1 MKQSRYNTIL
11 DSVLRLTNN
20 TVFEIGTDFTFIEVY
35 LGAPG
40 DLLLEKDAFIG
51 RTIMEV
57 VPEGHWKMVQPFFEN
72 AKTTGERIH
81 FSYPSFIPG
90 EERWFTAT
98 LQFISSG
105 CEYPFYLL
113 CVMDCTEQK
122 KVEASIRFQAAF
134 EEQMIYATST
144 LLQTTQENFDES
156 VNAVLARIGSFANAD
171 RAYIFRFNEH
181 QQTMDNSHEW
191 CSEGINPEIDNLKGL
206 PVDIFPEWM
215 RKLRNNE
222 EVYIPDVQLL
232 PAAWIAE
239 KSILE
244 PQGILSLL
252 VLPVTA
258 AGKLYGFIGFDAVKN
273 KIAWEKAQRQLLQLL
288 ADNLGS
294 VILRHQQAQHLQE
307 VTADAQLLAD
317 KATRASRYKS
327 DFLAN
332 MSHEMRTPLH
342 GVLGFTDILM
352 NTNPQPQQ
360 LQYLGHLKES
370 AESMLRVINQIL
382 DFSKIESGKMGLE
395 LVKSDLP
402 ALIRRCCNK
411 IRVTAAAKGLAFIYH
426 PDPCIPEKCIL
437 DDMKLEQVLNNLLG
451 NAIKFTEK
459 GRVEL
464 RVEVQSE
471 PDSDNK
477 QTLFFSIS
485 DTGIG
490 IPHEQQL
497 IIFQAFSQ
505 ADTSI
510 SRKYGGTGLGL
521 SISKKFLDL
530 MGSDLLLR
538 STKDKGSVFSFELEV
553 QRV

>member
-1 MKQSRYNTIL
+1 LHTDFTYPFIATNFIDEFSAATNIRVMKQSRYNTIL

-35 LGAPG
+35 QALVICYWRRM
-40 DLLLEKDAFIG
+40 LLSD
-51 RTIMEV
+51 
-57 VPEGHWKMVQPFFEN
+57 VPLWRLFRKVTENGTALFEN

-81 FSYPSFIPG
+81 FPILLYSR

-181 QQTMDNSHEW
+181 QQKMDNSHEW

-273 KIAWEKAQRQLLQLL
+273 KIAWEKAQRQLL
-288 ADNLGS
+288 
-294 VILRHQQAQHLQE
+294 
-307 VTADAQLLAD
+307 VT
-317 KATRASRYKS
+317 
-327 DFLAN
+327 
-332 MSHEMRTPLH
+332 
-342 GVLGFTDILM
+342 
-352 NTNPQPQQ
+352 
-360 LQYLGHLKES
+360 
-370 AESMLRVINQIL
+370 
-382 DFSKIESGKMGLE
+382 
-395 LVKSDLP
+395 
-402 ALIRRCCNK
+402 
-411 IRVTAAAKGLAFIYH
+411 
-426 PDPCIPEKCIL
+426 
-437 DDMKLEQVLNNLLG
+437 
-451 NAIKFTEK
+451 
-459 GRVEL
+459 GR
-464 RVEVQSE
+464 
-471 PDSDNK
+471 
-477 QTLFFSIS
+477 
-485 DTGIG
+485 
-490 IPHEQQL
+490 
-497 IIFQAFSQ
+497 
-505 ADTSI
+505 
-510 SRKYGGTGLGL
+510 
-521 SISKKFLDL
+521 
-530 MGSDLLLR
+530 
-538 STKDKGSVFSFELEV
+538 
-553 QRV
+553 